1 MYEPHMH
8 LTELHQC
15 GAVILTIKMF
25 SEQDL
30 FSTYFQFVLYYY
42 TKMLVYGSHV
52 KILSNY
58 PIYCVPACFF
68 FFKLHNFIKLSGGSD
83 YTTRTP
89 QTLVFDQNNMAFN
102 ITVPVLDNDIHE
114 PVERFFGRLETEDGN
129 TTLNPNSTLIRIL
142 DDDCKLHE

>member
-15 GAVILTIKMF
+15 GAVIQSKCSLNRTCSQHIFNLCSITIQKCLSMVHMSKFYLITQYTVYLHAFF
-25 SEQDL
+25 S
-30 FSTYFQFVLYYY
+30 
-42 TKMLVYGSHV
+42 
-52 KILSNY
+52 
-58 PIYCVPACFF
+58 
-68 FFKLHNFIKLSGGSD
+68 FKLHNFIKLSGGSD

>member
-1 MYEPHMH
+1 M
-8 LTELHQC
+8 
-15 GAVILTIKMF
+15 
-25 SEQDL
+25 
-30 FSTYFQFVLYYY
+30 
-42 TKMLVYGSHV
+42 
-52 KILSNY
+52 
-58 PIYCVPACFF
+58 FF
-68 FFKLHNFIKLSGGSD
+68 FFQIAQFFTSIKLSGGSD

-102 ITVPVLDNDIHE
+102 VTVPVLDNDIHE